1 MRSRIDL
8 QLLLPAVLLTVLGSF
23 VIWSV
28 YPELIGYHLLSVAI
42 GVGLFLIISQI
53 NFIRYYMLWPVVYL
67 LLIIGLVVVF
77 GQPAVRGSHRW
88 IEIGRFTIQLAELG
102 KPALAFA
109 LAGFAS
115 FFLLRSFRNVATYL
129 VLGIVPAFLVMQE
142 PDLGNAVLYTIM
154 ILVIMFAGYVKYRY
168 LFYLALIAM
177 LFLPIG
183 WHALEGYQQDRL
195 VVFVRPEYDPQ
206 GIGYNATQALIAVGS
221 GGLSGKGLGQGTQSH
236 LRFLPESHTDFIFA
250 SLTEELGFIGSFVM
264 MGLYCVI
271 FYRLLVYIIGS
282 VHIFNRLFVIGIY
295 IQLFIQTV
303 VNIGMNLGLV
313 PITGVTLPLVSFG
326 GTSIV
331 ATLVSLGMCQAIY
344 YSQRQDEM
352 LIR

>member
-1 MRSRIDL
+1 MRLRIDL

-28 YPELIGYHLLSVAI
+28 NPELIINHLLSVAI
-42 GVGLFLIISQI
+42 GVGLFLIISRI
-53 NFIRYYMLWPVVYL
+53 DFIRYYMLWPVVYL
-67 LLIIGLVVVF
+67 LLIIGLVIVF
-77 GQPAVRGSHRW
+77 SQPAVRGSHRW
-88 IEIGRFTIQLAELG
+88 IDLGRFTIQLAELG
-102 KPALAFA
+102 KPALTFA

-115 FFLLRSFRNVATYL
+115 FFLLRSFRNVVTYL
-129 VLGIVPAFLVMQE
+129 VLGIVPTFLVMKE
-142 PDLGNAVLYTIM
+142 PDLGNAVLYTVM
-154 ILVIMFAGYVKYRY
+154 IIVIMFAGYVKYRY
-168 LFYLALIAM
+168 LFYLALLAM
-177 LFLPIG
+177 LLLPIG

-195 VVFVRPEYDPQ
+195 MAFVRPEYDPQ

-250 SLTEELGFIGSFVM
+250 SLTEELGFVGSFVM

-282 VHIFNRLFVIGIY
+282 VHIFNRLFVTGIY

-303 VNIGMNLGLV
+303 VNVGMNLGLV

-331 ATLVSLGMCQAIY
+331 ATFVSLGMCQAIY